1 MKSIFFSKEKLPPK
15 AKNSELLQSLV
26 SDFGLYG
33 FLLVLVNLHI
43 TPFKMMTSRASY
55 VILLALFKPSLA
67 QSRMLSLA
75 I

>member
-26 SDFGLYG
+26 SDFGSIW
-33 FLLVLVNLHI
+33 FLIGSSQFTH
-43 TPFKMMTSRASY
+43 Y
-55 VILLALFKPSLA
+55 
-67 QSRMLSLA
+67 A

>member
-1 MKSIFFSKEKLPPK
+1 MT
-15 AKNSELLQSLV
+15 LV
-26 SDFGLYG
+26 LYG